1 MKSEG
6 TADAQRGLIQFT
18 KRRYKERRDI
28 IAPKN
33 KEKSQKRNNIVSVK
47 LTQAEMEYL
56 TKLADNAKLSKS
68 ELIRNMLLDKTI
80 KVTYEVVVESSEI
93 QELIGAYGKIGS
105 NLNQIAKYYNSGG
118 ERSLAMEDEIRQC
131 ISSLFELRKKV
142 LKVLGGYYGNH

>member
-1 MKSEG
+1 
-6 TADAQRGLIQFT
+6 
-18 KRRYKERRDI
+18 
-28 IAPKN
+28 
-33 KEKSQKRNNIVSVK
+33 
-47 LTQAEMEYL
+47 MEYL

-80 KVTYEVVVESSEI
+80 KVTYEVVMESSEI
-93 QELIGAYGKIGS
+93 QDLIGAYGKIGS

-142 LKVLGGYYGNH
+142 LKVLGGYNGNH